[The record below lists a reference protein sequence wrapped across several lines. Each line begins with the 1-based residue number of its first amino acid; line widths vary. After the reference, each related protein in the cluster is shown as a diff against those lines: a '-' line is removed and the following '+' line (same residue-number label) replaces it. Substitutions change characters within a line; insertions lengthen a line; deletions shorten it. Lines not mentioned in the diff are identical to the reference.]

1 MKRTFI
7 VSLTLALGLLLATAP
22 GFLVRG
28 EEEVSDSVK
37 RTATYPKYGFGAQ
50 FISPS
55 GGLSSRIW
63 LNSRFGFEGNAIVWS
78 NPYTNVDGTASLRLL
93 YKLTGDNRVDFYV
106 AGGGAYNF
114 GNFSNSNQF
123 SGVGTGGISVE
134 AFSENFVLNLEF
146 GMQVQSAQRFGMT
159 FGSGFHYYF

>member
-1 MKRTFI
+1 MALF
-7 VSLTLALGLLLATAP
+7 LALLPFSLSASGQDETLEIADEI
-22 GFLVRG
+22 G
-28 EEEVSDSVK
+28 E
-37 RTATYPKYGFGAQ
+37 YPRYGFGAQ

-63 LNSRFGFEGNAIVWS
+63 LNPRFGFEGNAILWS
-78 NPYTNVDGTASLRLL
+78 TQYSDLSGTTSLRLL
-93 YKLTGDNRVDFYV
+93 YRLTEDSTVDFYV

-114 GNFSNSNQF
+114 GGFSDSNQV

-134 AFSENFVLNLEF
+134 AFSRNLVFNLEF
-146 GMQVQSAQRFGMT
+146 GMQVQSVNQFGVT